1 MLLCKCIT
9 ETGIK
14 GIIFNVPSDERRLSV
29 VAYVR
34 TLLRLLANPV
44 RVQQGIGTQE
54 GTRPLLGPVLQLVTV
69 EVVTGPPG
77 NFWMHPAVG

>member
-1 MLLCKCIT
+1 MVLCKCIT

-77 NFWMHPAVG
+77 NFWMHPEVG